1 MIDKIILQCSRKK
14 LDDNYINNIKSYF
27 NDEFVYY
34 NFIDS
39 ECIEYFQNNPLIG
52 FENIIEKFNSFNSGA
67 HKSDLFRYYFL
78 YINGGLY
85 LDDDV
90 LINNNISQILSSY
103 DLLLVNSTWHTKYCF
118 FNGIIGCN
126 KYNTIIYEALV
137 DAYNIDNILLF
148 KDYHLL
154 CKNLYKIY
162 INNINKYNT
171 KVLNEK
177 NISPLRKCGYDI
189 IYENNIIYFRHFWS
203 KKINHNINFHLETI
217 NIILFKKIFIISYIF
232 IVKVLKYFK
241 RKINN
246 LFFFLL
252 NNFYIFKLYNFKNAT
267 ILNGPFKGMKYI
279 KTSTFGPILPKLI
292 GSYEEP
298 INLWIEEVL
307 NYEYDT
313 IINIGSGEGYYA
325 SGFAKYS
332 PNSNVF
338 AFDIDKRGI
347 LLLNKIK
354 YLNNLNNLSTSSDIS
369 YNFINDIIFKKSLI
383 FIDVEGYEY
392 FYLNLDNI
400 PNLTKSDIIVEVHNF
415 IIPNLEEILIKRF
428 QNSHHMQVI
437 KDPNTRLSSYY
448 NLNKFSNT
456 QKDFLIDEKRYKNM
470 SWMFLISKN

>member
-1 MIDKIILQCSRKK
+1 
-14 LDDNYINNIKSYF
+14 
-27 NDEFVYY
+27 
-34 NFIDS
+34 
-39 ECIEYFQNNPLIG
+39 
-52 FENIIEKFNSFNSGA
+52 
-67 HKSDLFRYYFL
+67 
-78 YINGGLY
+78 
-85 LDDDV
+85 
-90 LINNNISQILSSY
+90 
-103 DLLLVNSTWHTKYCF
+103 
-118 FNGIIGCN
+118 
-126 KYNTIIYEALV
+126 
-137 DAYNIDNILLF
+137 
-148 KDYHLL
+148 
-154 CKNLYKIY
+154 
-162 INNINKYNT
+162 
-171 KVLNEK
+171 
-177 NISPLRKCGYDI
+177 
-189 IYENNIIYFRHFWS
+189 
-203 KKINHNINFHLETI
+203 
-217 NIILFKKIFIISYIF
+217 
-232 IVKVLKYFK
+232 
-241 RKINN
+241 
-246 LFFFLL
+246 
-252 NNFYIFKLYNFKNAT
+252 LYNFKNAT

-307 NYEYDT
+307 NNEYDT

-428 QNSHHMQVI
+428 QNSHHMHVI